1 MATNLL
7 IVEAKPP
14 YYTDVALPQLAC
26 YMGIVHASRK
36 AQSKENCIVYGAASD
51 GSNFRF
57 CQIDNDGVF
66 NRSALLEWDWN
77 KNEIYSIIRSLLR
90 AAALSSPSTTPI
102 KDPLHRKIVLASFGS
117 PERTRRFDYDFGELR
132 TYDESEIEEGDE
144 IVHLSQQQP

>member
-7 IVEAKPP
+7 IVEAKRQ
-14 YYTDVALPQLAC
+14 YYTDAALPQLAS

-36 AQSKENCIVYGAASD
+36 AQSKENSIVYGAASD

-57 CQIDNDGVF
+57 CRIDNNGVF
-66 NRSALLEWDWN
+66 NQSGLLEWRWHKD
-77 KNEIYSIIRSLLR
+77 KIYSIIRSLLR
-90 AAALSSPSTTPI
+90 AAALSSPSTMPI

-117 PERTRRFDYDFGELR
+117 PEQTRRFDYDFGELR

-144 IVHLSQQQP
+144 IIHLSQQQP